1 MRRVLL
7 IKKCVRLLPGRS
19 FCVGRTLPAI
29 VVGSILFLG
38 GCSTAV
44 KEFFGFEEADSAASV
59 TDLSQYHDPLVLLN
73 RANQLY
79 EKRNYL
85 EAAMTYER
93 FLELHGLHRQ
103 ADYAQFRL
111 GLSDLNQYR
120 SSDRD
125 PEPVTKAV
133 KAFQTFL
140 TRYPDSLYAAEARTH
155 LATARGHLAE
165 SELYVGQFYYRQG
178 SYPAAISRLEGLV
191 KEYHDLPIVEP
202 VLYLLGRAYEATGRV
217 DRAKEILEQLIRSY
231 PDSSYHQRAQEQ
243 LARLND
249 HSA

>member
-1 MRRVLL
+1 MPWVGPCLRWF
-7 IKKCVRLLPGRS
+7 PGWS
-19 FCVGRTLPAI
+19 FCAGRVLPAI
-29 VVGSILFLG
+29 VVGSVLCLG

-111 GLSDLNQYR
+111 GMSDLKQYR

-140 TRYPDSLYAAEARTH
+140 TRYPNSLYAAEARSH
-155 LATARGHLAE
+155 LATARGYLAE

-191 KEYHDLPIVEP
+191 KEYHDLPIVAQA
-202 VLYLLGRAYEATGRV
+202 LYVLGRTYEATGRV

-231 PDSSYHQRAQEQ
+231 PDSSYHQRAKEQ
-243 LARLND
+243 LARLNN